1 MIKAKLIILA
11 LFFCTMLHSLDFR
24 DYNWGDSK
32 EEVLKTEQREP
43 LLNQKEFLVY
53 EGVVAK
59 FPATI
64 IYTFLE
70 DELVRGMYVLQ
81 TEYEKNNDYIMD
93 FFYLQKLLTQLYGK
107 PMEELDITKSM
118 VEKDRRGRYG
128 KEIAQGERI
137 LQNKWKLERTL
148 IILTLDGKENKLSTR
163 VNYSSFF
170 LLEHLQK
177 KQREDLLRGL

>member
-1 MIKAKLIILA
+1 
-11 LFFCTMLHSLDFR
+11 
-24 DYNWGDSK
+24 
-32 EEVLKTEQREP
+32 
-43 LLNQKEFLVY
+43 
-53 EGVVAK
+53 
-59 FPATI
+59 
-64 IYTFLE
+64 
-70 DELVRGMYVLQ
+70 
-81 TEYEKNNDYIMD
+81 
-93 FFYLQKLLTQLYGK
+93 
-107 PMEELDITKSM
+107 MEELDITKSM

-148 IILTLDGKENKLSTR
+148 IILTLDGKENKLSIR